1 MQATYQTPR
10 LTLTE
15 LTISDAI
22 FILELINT
30 PEWIQFI
37 GDRNIRTYEG
47 AIGYIEKII
56 ANLNITYWV
65 VKTHQQTS
73 IGVITF
79 IQRDYLPHPDFGFA
93 FLSTHT
99 KKGYAY
105 RAAMAVLNDVKKDIN
120 YIQILAITL
129 IENINSIQL
138 LKKLGFTFNKEI
150 IHDSEALQVYAIT

>member
-10 LTLTE
+10 LTLTK
-15 LTISDAI
+15 LKVSDAA

-37 GDRNIRTYEG
+37 GDRNIKTHEQ
-47 AIGYIEKII
+47 AVGYIEKII
-56 ANLNITYWV
+56 ANPNITYWV
-65 VKTHQQTS
+65 VKTHQPTS

-79 IQRDYLPHPDFGFA
+79 IKRDYLPHPDFGFA
-93 FLSTHT
+93 FLSTYS

-105 RAAMAVLNDVKKDIN
+105 EAATAVLNDIKQDIN

-129 IENINSIQL
+129 IENSNSIQL
-138 LKKLGFTFNKEI
+138 LKKLGFAFNKEI